1 MREPIY
7 SFNKKFPDSLKH
19 NTIVIY
25 INSPRR
31 EAYIMRYEQVY
42 NRIKELCEERGW
54 SQYRLIKESGIPQSS
69 FYNMMDRESIPQLDM
84 IQRIC
89 DGLNITLGDFFADD
103 RAAEELSRDDYLFIE
118 ASRKLDADNRRRA
131 LAYMDGL
138 IDLQNKS

>member
-1 MREPIY
+1 MRELIY
-7 SFNKKFPDSLKH
+7 YFNKKFPDSLKH

-89 DGLNITLGDFFADD
+89 DGLNITLGDF
-103 RAAEELSRDDYLFIE
+103 SRMIE
-118 ASRKLDADNRRRA
+118 PRRNYPGTIICLLR
-131 LAYMDGL
+131 LLEDSMRITGSGLWHIWMD
-138 IDLQNKS
+138 

>member
-1 MREPIY
+1 MRELIY

-25 INSPRR
+25 KNSPRR